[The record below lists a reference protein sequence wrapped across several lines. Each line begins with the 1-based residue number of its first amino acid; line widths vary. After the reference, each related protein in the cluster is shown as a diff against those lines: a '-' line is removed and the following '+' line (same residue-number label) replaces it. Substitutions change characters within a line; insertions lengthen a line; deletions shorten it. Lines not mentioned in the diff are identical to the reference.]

1 MSRKLTVIE
10 SVIYAQTQMSLEIQ
24 YLELYL
30 FKLFRI
36 IKKNHV
42 MRTLLKDETP
52 LIHLY
57 ELYLF
62 FISYVF
68 LLSIHYRFKSKKKAI
83 LGLFFLFYSI
93 VELILITSLKD
104 LFSIL

>member
-10 SVIYAQTQMSLEIQ
+10 SVIYAQAQMSLEIQ

-36 IKKNHV
+36 IKKNHE

-52 LIHLY
+52 LIH
-57 ELYLF
+57 
-62 FISYVF
+62 
-68 LLSIHYRFKSKKKAI
+68 
-83 LGLFFLFYSI
+83 
-93 VELILITSLKD
+93 
-104 LFSIL
+104 